1 MGVRAPLAA
10 RHVARCRRRQHPPS
24 NNTSNGIWG
33 RHGEQGPAAIALL
46 PLSMLGQAALV
57 AAGRLQVGCRSA
69 VRRYGGGS
77 SQAAC
82 GAAAPSASFR
92 HAPLPRRVASDSCNY
107 HSERATGTCA
117 TGGLLHTFRAWNS
130 PTEFDGRRDPRAR
143 QQSSSISLRTPVA
156 RCVWP
161 QLCVRRAASAGR
173 QPWDLTYDETFLS

>member
-92 HAPLPRRVASDSCNY
+92 HAPLPRRVASDSCITTVSGPQGRVQRADSSTRSVRGTPRRSSTGAETRGLASSHQASVY
-107 HSERATGTCA
+107 AHPWPGACGHSCA
-117 TGGLLHTFRAWNS
+117 CG
-130 PTEFDGRRDPRAR
+130 GRR
-143 QQSSSISLRTPVA
+143 
-156 RCVWP
+156 
-161 QLCVRRAASAGR
+161 
-173 QPWDLTYDETFLS
+173 QPGDNHGI